1 MLLFG
6 LTLISSSALA
16 CDPFPFE
23 GTYMQN
29 KVCHGDSRDLEPMKV
44 KIATQE
50 ISYAGGVCSIDDKRP
65 DGNTLA
71 VRVTCKFKSGSVLS
85 DTIMF
90 TVKDDKSLAMAQK
103 SGSYTATLNRCPG

>member
-1 MLLFG
+1 
-6 LTLISSSALA
+6 
-16 CDPFPFE
+16 
-23 GTYMQN
+23 MQN
-29 KVCHGDSRDLEPMKV
+29 KVCHGDGRDLEPMKV

-50 ISYAGGVCSIDDKRP
+50 ISYAGGVCSIDDKRQ
-65 DGNTLA
+65 DGNTLS

-90 TVKDDKSLAMAQK
+90 TAKDDKSLAMAQK